1 MCYNT
6 NITVKNPDTETTLDL
21 RPPIWIDLKKHLKIN
36 FKTAKLHIWIQMH
49 QKQSDRKK
57 ADRETMM
64 RLLGSTSER
73 QLKKRQI

>member
-36 FKTAKLHIWIQMH
+36 FKTAKLHIF
-49 QKQSDRKK
+49 
-57 ADRETMM
+57 
-64 RLLGSTSER
+64 
-73 QLKKRQI
+73 LKYTTATVLHVKPLYHTV